1 MRSLTMLLL
10 VALTGCAPTCFV
22 AFSDGYDPATSLKH
36 SLPAMTMAPAETRK
50 AFLPA
55 PDMPFVKK
63 SRIAS
68 EDPRIVLV
76 WEPMDK
82 ADIVRIQAIAEGST
96 LMHRGN
102 FPFQN
107 WNPRA
112 NPVDRAAW
120 RGSLRR
126 FLKPRPDAVSFRSIS
141 DADLWK
147 TVLRSRSD
155 GALRIVVEE
164 DRLKFD

>member
-1 MRSLTMLLL
+1 MRLLTMLLL

-22 AFSDGYDPATSLKH
+22 AFSDGYNPATSLKYA
-36 SLPAMTMAPAETRK
+36 LPAMTMAPAETRK

-63 SRIAS
+63 IRIAS
-68 EDPRIVLV
+68 ENPGIVLV
-76 WEPMDK
+76 WEPVDK
-82 ADIVRIQAIAEGST
+82 TDVVRIQAIAEGST
-96 LMHRGN
+96 LVHQGN

-112 NPVDRAAW
+112 NPVERAAW
-120 RGSLRR
+120 RASLRR
-126 FLKPRPDAVSFRSIS
+126 FLKPRPDDVSFRAIP
-141 DADLWK
+141 DEELWK
-147 TVLRSRSD
+147 TVLRARSD